1 MTMPSERS
9 RSVVQTREFLVEL
22 SRNKEL
28 PESVRD
34 QARFLLRHFPKKDD
48 VVKVVK
54 ELTGGYG
61 ADVYIEATGNPKS
74 VEQGE
79 TLPPAL
85 LPAAERLLCSLICLQ
100 ACI

>member
-48 VVKVVK
+48 VV
-54 ELTGGYG
+54 LAGR
-61 ADVYIEATGNPKS
+61 IE
-74 VEQGE
+74 EQSE
-79 TLPPAL
+79 TLPIGVMGPVF
-85 LPAAERLLCSLICLQ
+85 SSVFTG
-100 ACI
+100 

>member
-22 SRNKEL
+22 SRNKDL

-48 VVKVVK
+48 VV
-54 ELTGGYG
+54 LAGR
-61 ADVYIEATGNPKS
+61 IE
-74 VEQGE
+74 EQSE
-79 TLPPAL
+79 TLPIGVMGPVF
-85 LPAAERLLCSLICLQ
+85 SSVFTG
-100 ACI
+100 

>member
-34 QARFLLRHFPKKDD
+34 QARFLLRHFP
-48 VVKVVK
+48 
-54 ELTGGYG
+54 
-61 ADVYIEATGNPKS
+61 
-74 VEQGE
+74 
-79 TLPPAL
+79 
-85 LPAAERLLCSLICLQ
+85 
-100 ACI
+100 

>member
-48 VVKVVK
+48 VV
-54 ELTGGYG
+54 LAGR
-61 ADVYIEATGNPKS
+61 IE
-74 VEQGE
+74 EQSE
-79 TLPPAL
+79 TLPIGVMG
-85 LPAAERLLCSLICLQ
+85 SVFSSVFTG
-100 ACI
+100 